1 MTGCAHGAQTGTHHG
16 YLKNRRNQNEADH
29 LYCNRSTGGAC
40 PACGRAHKKIK
51 EFQCAATISK
61 DDKTADARK
70 MFAVPGLGI
79 KCGESITLTF
89 DGADEEQAASAL
101 AQTLAEHF

>member
-1 MTGCAHGAQTGTHHG
+1 MKQITFTVTDPQGVHA
-16 YLKNRRNQNEADH
+16 R
-29 LYCNRSTGGAC
+29 
-40 PACGRAHKKIK
+40 PAGVLIKKIK

>member
-1 MTGCAHGAQTGTHHG
+1 
-16 YLKNRRNQNEADH
+16 
-29 LYCNRSTGGAC
+29 
-40 PACGRAHKKIK
+40 
-51 EFQCAATISK
+51 
-61 DDKTADARK
+61 
-70 MFAVPGLGI
+70 MFAVLGLGI

>member
-1 MTGCAHGAQTGTHHG
+1 MKQITFTVTDPQGVHARPTGV
-16 YLKNRRNQNEADH
+16 RI
-29 LYCNRSTGGAC
+29 
-40 PACGRAHKKIK
+40 KKIK

-70 MFAVPGLGI
+70 MFAVLGLGI

>member
-1 MTGCAHGAQTGTHHG
+1 MKQITFTVTDPQGVHA
-16 YLKNRRNQNEADH
+16 R
-29 LYCNRSTGGAC
+29 
-40 PACGRAHKKIK
+40 PAGVLIKKIK
-51 EFQCAATISK
+51 EVQCAATISK

-70 MFAVPGLGI
+70 MFAVLGLGI

>member
-1 MTGCAHGAQTGTHHG
+1 MKQITFTVTDPQGVHARPTGV
-16 YLKNRRNQNEADH
+16 LI
-29 LYCNRSTGGAC
+29 
-40 PACGRAHKKIK
+40 KKIK

-70 MFAVPGLGI
+70 MFAVLGLGI

>member
-1 MTGCAHGAQTGTHHG
+1 MKQITFTVTDPQGVHA
-16 YLKNRRNQNEADH
+16 R
-29 LYCNRSTGGAC
+29 
-40 PACGRAHKKIK
+40 PAGVLIKKIK

-70 MFAVPGLGI
+70 MFAVLGLGI

>member
-1 MTGCAHGAQTGTHHG
+1 MKQITFTVTDPQGVHA
-16 YLKNRRNQNEADH
+16 R
-29 LYCNRSTGGAC
+29 
-40 PACGRAHKKIK
+40 PAGVLIKKIK

-70 MFAVPGLGI
+70 MFAVLGLCI

>member
-1 MTGCAHGAQTGTHHG
+1 MKQITFTVTDPQGVHA
-16 YLKNRRNQNEADH
+16 R
-29 LYCNRSTGGAC
+29 
-40 PACGRAHKKIK
+40 PAGVLIKKIK

-70 MFAVPGLGI
+70 MFAVLGLGI
-79 KCGESITLTF
+79 KYGESITLTF

>member
-1 MTGCAHGAQTGTHHG
+1 MKQIT
-16 YLKNRRNQNEADH
+16 
-29 LYCNRSTGGAC
+29 STVSDPQGVHAR
-40 PACGRAHKKIK
+40 PAGVLIKKIK

-70 MFAVPGLGI
+70 MFAVLGLGI